1 MFSSLKLAVKKVVI
15 LPWVGEKEGSFKSAR
30 GGVGQGGHHGD
41 PPRGRSMLLLHLPV
55 VPKIEKADVSLS
67 GSGFFFFFVHS
78 SIGRTFMSPFLCIRT
93 MPFLLWSETI
103 RPLSNLDIE
112 KTRPKKASANF
123 SMCSFLSPG
132 ILHPA
137 GRQRNGRGSRPGPG
151 FPLPCRTCSSL
162 RLLCARSQDQCS
174 SEDARDSASITDC
187 NHCSI
192 PSALAAPNSCYRHCP
207 SNRYGA

>member
-1 MFSSLKLAVKKVVI
+1 MARKRGVSNPQGVEWGREDITEIALGGTACCSCIYPLSLRLKKLTY
-15 LPWVGEKEGSFKSAR
+15 
-30 GGVGQGGHHGD
+30 H
-41 PPRGRSMLLLHLPV
+41 
-55 VPKIEKADVSLS
+55 SLEV
-67 GSGFFFFFVHS
+67 GFFFFFVHS
-78 SIGRTFMSPFLCIRT
+78 SVGLTFMSPFLCIRT

-137 GRQRNGRGSRPGPG
+137 GRQRNGRGSRPGTG
-151 FPLPCRTCSSL
+151 FPSPCRTCSSL

-174 SEDARDSASITDC
+174 SEDACDLASITDC